1 MKIYKT
7 ISWSIIAL
15 LITVGVGYL
24 ITGSIIKGGAIGLI
38 ARALKIPTYWLHETI
53 YEKIKPKTDCDCI
66 N

>member
-7 ISWSIIAL
+7 ISWSIIAFS
-15 LITVGVGYL
+15 ITAIVGWL

-38 ARALKIPTYWLHETI
+38 ARLFKIPTYWLHETV
-53 YEKIKPKTDCDCI
+53 YEKIKLKTDCDCS

>member
-15 LITVGVGYL
+15 LITAVVGYL

-38 ARALKIPTYWLHETI
+38 ARVVKIPTYWLHETI
-53 YEKIKPKTDCDCI
+53 YEKIKPKTACDCSD
-66 N
+66 